1 MKLNVAVFFGGK
13 TCEHEISCITASQV
27 LNAIDREKYN
37 VIPIYMSK
45 TNDFFIGEE
54 LENLKNYHNLDLL
67 INKLQRVYFLKENNK
82 VFIKP
87 VKHLLFKKKF
97 PVIDVCFLANHGT
110 SGEDGCLQGYLELL
124 DLPYTSS
131 GVCASAVAQDKV
143 IQRYILS
150 ANNIPVVRGYG
161 LDYFEYDNNPTEYLK
176 KNDEIGYPLILKPS
190 NLGSSIGIEV
200 ARDEKEFKDKIKE
213 VGKYDY
219 RIVVEKYLSS
229 FREINCSVK
238 GNIKSCQMAV
248 LEEVIKDGDILDFN
262 SKYCSSNKSN
272 KAGLKNGQKLGG
284 LKNAGMSNAKRQIP
298 ANVTEKEEEMIKQYA
313 KKVYKVL
320 GASGVV
326 RIDFINDLST
336 NEFFVEELNNIPGSL
351 AFYLWD
357 KLNIPFDQLINQMI
371 DDCLKEYRLK
381 ASMQR
386 SFDTNILANF

>member
-37 VIPIYMSK
+37 VTPIYMSK
-45 TNDFFIGEE
+45 NNDFFIGEE
-54 LENLKNYHNLDLL
+54 LENLKNYHNLDSL
-67 INKLQRVYFLKENNK
+67 INKLTRIYLLKENNK
-82 VFIKP
+82 VLVKP
-87 VKHLLFKKKF
+87 VKQSIFKKNYIS
-97 PVIDVCFLANHGT
+97 IDVCFLANHGT

-131 GVCASAVAQDKV
+131 GVCASAIAQDKV

-150 ANNIPVVRGYG
+150 ANNIPVVKGYG
-161 LDYFEYDNNPTEYLK
+161 LDYFEYSENAEEFLK
-176 KNDEIGYPLILKPS
+176 KNCEIGYPLILKPS

-200 ARDEKEFKDKIKE
+200 AKDEKEFKTKIKE
-213 VGKYDY
+213 VSKYDY
-219 RIVVEKYLSS
+219 KIVVEKYLSS

-238 GNIKSCQMAV
+238 GNIKKCHAAT

-262 SKYCSSNKSN
+262 SKYCNSDNKN
-272 KAGLKNGQKLGG
+272 KTNLKTGQKFGLKQ
-284 LKNAGMSNAKRQIP
+284 AGMSNAKRKIP
-298 ANVTEKEEEMIKQYA
+298 ADVTKQEEEMIKNYA
-313 KKVYKVL
+313 KKAYKLL

-326 RIDFINDLST
+326 RIDFINDLNT

-357 KLNIPFDQLINQMI
+357 KENIPFNELINQMI